1 MSSSRK
7 LVFTVFAVAALSL
20 GSVASAQADPYQ
32 LPGLGEPTP
41 EDPGTG
47 GGSGG
52 GTTAAYVLQGVIQT
66 EGTESDGTSRRVK
79 LRGYSRF
86 ATPGNDRRDAD
97 YINVRC
103 TATAQT
109 GAVTGDYDSENGGA
123 LVDVHFETP
132 WIPNGA
138 MLRTV
143 HVACTHYATKT
154 GVVYET
160 TSATDIAVPY

>member
-1 MSSSRK
+1 MG
-7 LVFTVFAVAALSL
+7 VVAP
-20 GSVASAQADPYQ
+20 AQADPYQ
-32 LPGLGEPTP
+32 LPTIDDPAP
-41 EDPGTG
+41 EEPGTG

-66 EGTESDGTSRRVK
+66 EGTESDGTARRMK

-97 YINVRC
+97 YINVQC

-109 GAVTGDYDSENGGA
+109 GAVTGEYDSENGGA
-123 LVDVHFETP
+123 LVDVHFGSP

-138 MLRTV
+138 FLRSV
-143 HVACTHYATKT
+143 HVACTHYATKS

-160 TSATDIAVPY
+160 TSAADITIPY